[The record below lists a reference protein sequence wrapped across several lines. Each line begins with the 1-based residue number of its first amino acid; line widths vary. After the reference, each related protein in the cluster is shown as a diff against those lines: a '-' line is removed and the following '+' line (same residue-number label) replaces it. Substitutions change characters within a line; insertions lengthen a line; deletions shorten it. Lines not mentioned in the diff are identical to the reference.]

1 MNYLCFCTTVQ
12 NVFSNNDLIITN
24 NVFNIED
31 RHNIIRK
38 PSSLKNITMKKIKV
52 KKLYMDWNKK
62 LI

>member
-24 NVFNIED
+24 NVFNIEN

-38 PSSLKNITMKKIKV
+38 PSSLKNITMKKNKL
-52 KKLYMDWNKK
+52 KKIIYGME
-62 LI
+62 